1 MTIEINDTDD
11 FLEKLKS
18 VFNALSN
25 LKESGIDLEDTLLDD
40 ALEAFIAQ
48 FKPAPKIPLPPSPWR
63 TPAAH
68 VARQKGSKII
78 LPATLNKSA
87 AGAAFDLTHE
97 IASIHRHLY
106 EIVPLFTDD

>member
-1 MTIEINDTDD
+1 MIEINDTDD
-11 FLEKLKS
+11 FQNKLKS
-18 VFNALSN
+18 VFHALTS
-25 LKESGIDLEDTLLDD
+25 LKDSGIDLEDTIFDD
-40 ALEAFIAQ
+40 SIEAFLAQ
-48 FKPAPKIPLPPSPWR
+48 FKPGPKIPLPPSPWR

-87 AGAAFDLTHE
+87 SGAAFDLTNE
-97 IASIHRHLY
+97 ITAVHRHLY